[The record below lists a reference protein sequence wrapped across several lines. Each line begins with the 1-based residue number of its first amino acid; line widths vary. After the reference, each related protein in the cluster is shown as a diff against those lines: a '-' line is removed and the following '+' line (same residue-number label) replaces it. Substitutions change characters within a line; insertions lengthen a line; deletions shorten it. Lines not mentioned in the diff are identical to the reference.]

1 LQRISQDQVIENLW
15 TPSFYGYDG
24 GGNVRQLTNSA
35 GAVTDTYEYDA
46 FGNDVYHTG
55 TTPNNYLYRGE
66 QYDSDLALYYLRAR
80 YYNPGTGRF
89 LSRDPLDGD
98 ATQPATLHRYLYV
111 GGDPVNLWDP
121 RGRGAAEYQLTLI
134 PGGTA
139 AAVVLPEL
147 TAGAAQF
154 LAVAQLY
161 AGVAYLTAQDVLSLI
176 AAAAWTGAVEK
187 QYACAVTGLF
197 IAVLL
202 EETRL
207 PLIAKFSVVTAYD
220 RVCIEFYIP
229 PPFLY

>member
-1 LQRISQDQVIENLW
+1 MGFI
-15 TPSFYGYDG
+15 YDW
-24 GGNVRQLTNSA
+24 RSTA
-35 GAVTDTYEYDA
+35 
-46 FGNDVYHTG
+46 
-55 TTPNNYLYRGE
+55 TTPTATCASGEVSRRPSYYRGE
-66 QYDSDLALYYLRAR
+66 QYDSDLGLYYLRAR

-161 AGVAYLTAQDVLSLI
+161 AG
-176 AAAAWTGAVEK
+176 
-187 QYACAVTGLF
+187 
-197 IAVLL
+197 
-202 EETRL
+202 L
-207 PLIAKFSVVTAYD
+207 PTSQPKMF
-220 RVCIEFYIP
+220 
-229 PPFLY
+229 